1 MLRQWTFSDP
11 KYMQDFRVLV
21 LGRDLLVA
29 CFTLA
34 LVPTTCLSRLDIFL
48 EHATVFSSYR

>member
-34 LVPTTCLSRLDIFL
+34 LVPTTCLSRLDTFL
-48 EHATVFSSYR
+48 EHAPGFF